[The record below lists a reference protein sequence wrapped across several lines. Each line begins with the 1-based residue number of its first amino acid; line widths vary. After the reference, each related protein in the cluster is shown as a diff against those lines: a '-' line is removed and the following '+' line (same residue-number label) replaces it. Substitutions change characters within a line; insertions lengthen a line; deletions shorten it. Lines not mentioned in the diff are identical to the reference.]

1 MNYFNHDDSVYILTY
16 GDMIL
21 FNSDNIWLKNRIVI
35 CFLRWISLQSSKIT
49 VLELMANDCHL

>member
-1 MNYFNHDDSVYILTY
+1 MNYFNHDDSVYVLTY